1 MQKANPEEFYEKY
14 KKFILYVDKMK
25 SLNNITK
32 GHKQRFI
39 NIIIEFLKYKEKD
52 LEIQIWI
59 YYLLINYKK
68 EITKYK
74 KFVDE
79 PVVKKLEQLLSEFM
93 NKNLIFNKK
102 IDNNGHQNNKNSQ
115 NNKNNQNNGNELFSS
130 LFQNEHSINNINN
143 GNNDNNLEKY
153 LFDLQVEEKIFKF
166 EENKENKENINMS
179 NSLYINYN
187 NNYNYF
193 NNLNANYENGMK
205 KEEKKLEIY
214 KENPIN
220 KALTQNNNNNNN
232 SNICSPEGNGATEAE
247 SKLKK
252 KIAQMISKIKKY
264 NSVKDY
270 ILSSINKEHKNNKIF
285 CEIYQF
291 AINNL
296 LCKES
301 ESTREKLL
309 LLICIIFPFISNKQK
324 QQLLI
329 MENKFK
335 SDTISYLKRSKLF
348 VKSKNNNLYEF
359 FIKSIINNELN
370 KELILKIFHKNLF
383 IFKSDDL
390 FELYQLYLIT
400 KIFDFEFNSTDTDEL
415 LTKISFKIKFILKNY
430 NSLYISR
437 LGANYD
443 SIFWT
448 LCQINNFYNKVY
460 KNRIIDDDNNDGYD
474 NGKGKGMQLY
484 DFISIKNNNNDG
496 NKFMVDDLDVLFS
509 KEENKLYDNFFR
521 SINKFYKIDNVIDLI
536 SGYAKELKNYEFCFN
551 LIELLNFKNDFIKN
565 NFKHYKDNLIR
576 IERFIYGLG
585 RQSLFPI
592 NIYNMSKYSISYFT
606 INPYFKSVFYSLNTF
621 LHEKLYSYKFK
632 LYPYGSVTEFLSD
645 QESDIDLFLDISEI
659 ELNEQKVSFLYGLI
673 HWIKYFDKSVN
684 STIST
689 RVCVISFT
697 FKKVSFDISIVGFCP
712 YLHSCLIREYSLID
726 PRFPL
731 LIIAIKYIVKVLKIN
746 NISEDKNHLFLNSF
760 SWVLLLVAFLQDI
773 VYPPVLP
780 KILTNSEIFTQKAF
794 FGNNKVEK
802 EEEEKSI
809 DKSSNDTSINV
820 SSIKHDKNGAI
831 KNKNF
836 DSFINNMEKEDMQ
849 IPSSLG
855 NVNFRIKNYKN
866 QISEKNEMSCSELLL
881 KFLEFVIFYF
891 KYDAVFVNCSFTYE
905 GFQNFKNINDII
917 NNDNKEDKIFMN
929 YFNRKY
935 IKKNNKGEKSYDG
948 YFLIRDPFDPRYNPA
963 QTMKASSLKKF
974 FARLKMVYFNL
985 IRYGSLEY
993 VIDLVDNEEKKEKSK
1008 K

>member
-1 MQKANPEEFYEKY
+1 MQKAKSEEFYEKY
-14 KKFILYVDKMK
+14 KKFILYADKMK

-39 NIIIEFLKYKEKD
+39 NIIIEFLKFKEKD
-52 LEIQIWI
+52 LEIQTWI
-59 YYLLINYKK
+59 YFLLINYKK
-68 EITKYK
+68 EISKYK

-79 PVVKKLEQLLSEFM
+79 PVVKKLEQLLYEFM
-93 NKNLIFNKK
+93 SKNIFLNKK
-102 IDNNGHQNNKNSQ
+102 PDNNVCQ
-115 NNKNNQNNGNELFSS
+115 NNQNNDSELFSS
-130 LFQNEHSINNINN
+130 LFQNEENNIININN
-143 GNNDNNLEKY
+143 LNNY
-153 LFDLQVEEKIFKF
+153 LYELQIEEKLFKF
-166 EENKENKENINMS
+166 EDIKENINVN
-179 NSLYINYN
+179 NSLNINYL
-187 NNYNYF
+187 
-193 NNLNANYENGMK
+193 NNLNVNYENGMK
-205 KEEKKLEIY
+205 IEDKKVGINTEY
-214 KENPIN
+214 KIIKTNSINNNEN
-220 KALTQNNNNNNN
+220 KSLSKNNNNNL
-232 SNICSPEGNGATEAE
+232 SLPEGNGGVDSE

-252 KIAQMISKIKKY
+252 KIVQMITKIKEY

-270 ILSSINKEHKNNKIF
+270 ISSSINKDNKNNKLF

-291 AINNL
+291 TINNL

-301 ESTREKLL
+301 ENLREKLL

-324 QQLLI
+324 QQLLL

-335 SDTISYLKRSKLF
+335 ADIIDYLKRAKLLN
-348 VKSKNNNLYEF
+348 KSKNNNLYEF
-359 FIKSIINNELN
+359 FIKSIINNEIS
-370 KELILKIFHKNLF
+370 KELISKIFQKNLF

-400 KIFDFEFNSTDTDEL
+400 KIFDFNCTDEYL
-415 LTKISFKIKFILKNY
+415 GKISFKIKFILKNY
-430 NSLYISR
+430 NSFYVNR
-437 LGANYD
+437 LGLNYD
-443 SIFWT
+443 SIYWI
-448 LCQINNFYNKVY
+448 LCQLNNFYSNVYLNK
-460 KNRIIDDDNNDGYD
+460 IIDDGYD
-474 NGKGKGMQLY
+474 NG
-484 DFISIKNNNNDG
+484 NNDG
-496 NKFMVDDLDVLFS
+496 IEIGRNNNGMHFDFKSISNNNKFNDKRIDLDLLFS
-509 KEENKLYDNFFR
+509 QDENKLYNNFFR
-521 SINKFYKIDNVIDLI
+521 SISKFYKIDNKIDLI
-536 SGYAKELKNYEFCFN
+536 SGYSKELKNYEFCFN
-551 LIELLNFKNDFIKN
+551 LIELLNFKNDFMKN
-565 NFKHYKDNLIR
+565 NLKQYKENLIN

-621 LHEKLYSYKFK
+621 LHEKLYSYKFQ

-659 ELNEQKVSFLYGLI
+659 EINEQKVSFLYGLI
-673 HWIKYFDKSVN
+673 HWIKYFDKSVS

-760 SWVLLLVAFLQDI
+760 SWVLLLIAFLQDI
-773 VYPPVLP
+773 VNPPVLP
-780 KILTNSEIFTQKAF
+780 KILTNSEIFNQKAF
-794 FGNNKVEK
+794 FGNNKIEK

-809 DKSSNDTSINV
+809 DKSSSDLNTTN
-820 SSIKHDKNGAI
+820 IKHDKNGAI

-836 DSFINNMEKEDMQ
+836 DSFINNMEIEDMQ

-855 NVNFRIKNYKN
+855 NVNFRIKNYKS
-866 QISEKNEMSCSELLL
+866 QITEKNEMSCSELLL

-891 KYDAVFVNCSFTYE
+891 KYDSVFVNCSFTYE
-905 GFQNFKNINDII
+905 GFQNFKNII
-917 NNDNKEDKIFMN
+917 NNDNREDKIFMN

-935 IKKNNKGEKSYDG
+935 IKKNNKGEKSCDG

-974 FARLKMVYFNL
+974 FTRLKMVYYNL
-985 IRYGSLEY
+985 IKYGSLEY
-993 VIDLVDNEEKKEKSK
+993 VIDLVGNEEKKEKSK
-1008 K
+1008 NK

>member
-1 MQKANPEEFYEKY
+1 
-14 KKFILYVDKMK
+14 
-25 SLNNITK
+25 
-32 GHKQRFI
+32 
-39 NIIIEFLKYKEKD
+39 
-52 LEIQIWI
+52 
-59 YYLLINYKK
+59 
-68 EITKYK
+68 
-74 KFVDE
+74 
-79 PVVKKLEQLLSEFM
+79 
-93 NKNLIFNKK
+93 
-102 IDNNGHQNNKNSQ
+102 
-115 NNKNNQNNGNELFSS
+115 
-130 LFQNEHSINNINN
+130 
-143 GNNDNNLEKY
+143 
-153 LFDLQVEEKIFKF
+153 
-166 EENKENKENINMS
+166 
-179 NSLYINYN
+179 
-187 NNYNYF
+187 
-193 NNLNANYENGMK
+193 
-205 KEEKKLEIY
+205 
-214 KENPIN
+214 
-220 KALTQNNNNNNN
+220 
-232 SNICSPEGNGATEAE
+232 
-247 SKLKK
+247 
-252 KIAQMISKIKKY
+252 MISKIKKY

-270 ILSSINKEHKNNKIF
+270 ISSSINKEHKNNKLF

-291 AINNL
+291 TINNL

-301 ESTREKLL
+301 ENTREKLL

-324 QQLLI
+324 QQLLL

-335 SDTISYLKRSKLF
+335 ADIIDYLKRAKLF

-359 FIKSIINNELN
+359 FIKSIINNEIN
-370 KELILKIFHKNLF
+370 KELLSKIFHKNLF

-400 KIFDFEFNSTDTDEL
+400 KIFDFNYTDEFL
-415 LTKISFKIKFILKNY
+415 GKISFKIKFILSNY
-430 NSLYISR
+430 NSLYANR
-437 LGANYD
+437 LGLNYG
-443 SIFWT
+443 SIYWT
-448 LCQINNFYNKVY
+448 LYQIKNFYNKVY
-460 KNRIIDDDNNDGYD
+460 KNRIIDDDGYNNGNNDGIERGGRT
-474 NGKGKGMQLY
+474 NVIQLY
-484 DFISIKNNNNDG
+484 FNSINNNN
-496 NKFMVDDLDVLFS
+496 KFSEKKIDLDILFS
-509 KEENKLYDNFFR
+509 QDENKLYNNFFR

-536 SGYAKELKNYEFCFN
+536 SGYSKELKNYEFCFN

-565 NFKHYKDNLIR
+565 NFKKYKDNLIR

-731 LIIAIKYIVKVLKIN
+731 LIIAIKYIAKVLKIN

-760 SWVLLLVAFLQDI
+760 SWVLLLIAFLQDI
-773 VYPPVLP
+773 VNPPVLP
-780 KILTNSEIFTQKAF
+780 KILANSEIFTQKAF
-794 FGNNKVEK
+794 FGNNRVEK

-809 DKSSNDTSINV
+809 DKSSNDISI
-820 SSIKHDKNGAI
+820 STISLKHDKNGAA

-836 DSFINNMEKEDMQ
+836 DSFINNMEIEDMQ

-855 NVNFRIKNYKN
+855 NVNFRIKNYQN
-866 QISEKNEMSCSELLL
+866 QITEKNEMSCSELLL
-881 KFLEFVIFYF
+881 KFLEFVTFYF
-891 KYDAVFVNCSFTYE
+891 KYDTIFVNCSFAYE
-905 GFQNFKNINDII
+905 GFQNFKEINDII
-917 NNDNKEDKIFMN
+917 NSDNKEDKKFMN

-935 IKKNNKGEKSYDG
+935 IKKNNKGEKNYDG

-974 FARLKMVYFNL
+974 FSRLKMVYFNL
-985 IRYGSLEY
+985 IKYGSLEY
-993 VIDLVDNEEKKEKSK
+993 VIDLVDNEERKEKSK

>member
-39 NIIIEFLKYKEKD
+39 NAIIEFLKFKEKD

-93 NKNLIFNKK
+93 NKNLNCNKRAD
-102 IDNNGHQNNKNSQ
+102 DNGRQYNK
-115 NNKNNQNNGNELFSS
+115 NNKNNDNELFSS
-130 LFQNEHSINNINN
+130 LFQNDENNININN
-143 GNNDNNLEKY
+143 GNYNINNNLSNY
-153 LFDLQVEEKIFKF
+153 LYELQIEEKVFKF
-166 EENKENKENINMS
+166 EENKENNNVN
-179 NSLYINYN
+179 NSLNI
-187 NNYNYF
+187 NYF
-193 NNLNANYENGMK
+193 NNLNDNYENGMK
-205 KEEKKLEIY
+205 KENKKVEINT
-214 KENPIN
+214 ENPIN
-220 KALTQNNNNNNN
+220 LKSITNNNENKCLIQNNNNNNLCF
-232 SNICSPEGNGATEAE
+232 SEGNGAIEAE

-252 KIAQMISKIKKY
+252 KIIQMISKIKKY

-270 ILSSINKEHKNNKIF
+270 ILNSINKEHKNNKIF

-291 AINNL
+291 TINSL
-296 LCKES
+296 LSKES
-301 ESTREKLL
+301 ENTKEKLL

-324 QQLLI
+324 QQLLL

-335 SDTISYLKRSKLF
+335 ADIIDYLKRAKLF

-359 FIKSIINNELN
+359 FIKSIINNDLN
-370 KELILKIFHKNLF
+370 KELISKIFHKNLF
-383 IFKSDDL
+383 IFKSDNL

-400 KIFDFEFNSTDTDEL
+400 KIFDFEFNYTDTDEFL
-415 LTKISFKIKFILKNY
+415 GKIAFKIKFILKNY
-430 NSLYISR
+430 NSLYVNR
-437 LGANYD
+437 LEENYD

-460 KNRIIDDDNNDGYD
+460 KNRIIDDDDGYD
-474 NGKGKGMQLY
+474 NGKGMHF
-484 DFISIKNNNNDG
+484 DFNSIKNNNSDN
-496 NKFMVDDLDVLFS
+496 NKMSDLDILFS

-521 SINKFYKIDNVIDLI
+521 SINKFYKINNVIDLI

-565 NFKHYKDNLIR
+565 NFKQYKDNLIR

-585 RQSLFPI
+585 RQSLFPV
-592 NIYNMSKYSISYFT
+592 NIYNMSIYTISYFT

-760 SWVLLLVAFLQDI
+760 SWVLLLIAFLQDI

-802 EEEEKSI
+802 EDEEKSL
-809 DKSSNDTSINV
+809 DKSSNDISISV
-820 SSIKHDKNGAI
+820 SSIKHDKNAAI

-836 DSFINNMEKEDMQ
+836 DSFINNMEIEDMQ
-849 IPSSLG
+849 IPSNLG
-855 NVNFRIKNYKN
+855 NVNFRIKNYQN
-866 QISEKNEMSCSELLL
+866 QITEKNEMSCSELLL

-917 NNDNKEDKIFMN
+917 NSDNKEDIIFMN

-974 FARLKMVYFNL
+974 FTRLKMVYFNL
-985 IRYGSLEY
+985 IKYGSLEY
-993 VIDLVDNEEKKEKSK
+993 VINLVDNEEKKDKSK